1 MRLDGCDVITGLS
14 RGVVWFAII
23 TERPSLFLQND
34 YGKYALLD
42 YCAWPSLSIVQRQ
55 TRFIFG
61 RGQLTLQKQICDIS
75 RPMVFTCEVHESSAQ
90 WVLMCRRVSYM
101 PLVLPK
107 SVLRPHLRE
116 DWYERTFSEML
127 DPLEHKF
134 FYTICHRI
142 SRYACQ
148 RFVGIETGGGIRIPR
163 KRTRITAQF

>member
-1 MRLDGCDVITGLS
+1 MGVMALRVFRVASYGLLS
-14 RGVVWFAII
+14 
-23 TERPSLFLQND
+23 SLFLQND

-107 SVLRPHLRE
+107 SVV
-116 DWYERTFSEML
+116 RT
-127 DPLEHKF
+127 HKF

-163 KRTRITAQF
+163 QRTRITAQF